1 METVFESD
9 SIRYVRVTEELVKDY
24 LAMVNDIQRVARFIG
39 DRTEAIPEEKE
50 LSRYTHR
57 LILPWTAFVLE
68 YYTLFPPSIQGRC
81 CFLR

>member
-50 LSRYTHR
+50 LSWIRMPCGTSSAPAS
-57 LILPWTAFVLE
+57 L
-68 YYTLFPPSIQGRC
+68 SIW
-81 CFLR
+81 LRP